1 MLARELGLRYETA
14 WLMAHKL
21 RHALSERP
29 ELPLEGLVE
38 VDESYTGGRG
48 KPESRGRSLANANQ
62 SLLVMAVE
70 KWPVGPGKGI
80 EASGFVAGHARLAI
94 RPAATAPELGP

>member
-14 WLMAHKL
+14 WLMADKL
-21 RHALSERP
+21 CHALIERP
-29 ELPLEGLVE
+29 EFSLEGLIE
-38 VDESYTGGRG
+38 VDESYYGGRG

-70 KWPVGPGKGI
+70 TRPGFLSWAK
-80 EASGFVAGHARLAI
+80 
-94 RPAATAPELGP
+94 P